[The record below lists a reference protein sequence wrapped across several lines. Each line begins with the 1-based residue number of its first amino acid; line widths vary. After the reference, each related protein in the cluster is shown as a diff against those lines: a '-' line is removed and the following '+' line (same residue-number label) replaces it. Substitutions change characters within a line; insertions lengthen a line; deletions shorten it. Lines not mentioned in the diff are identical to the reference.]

1 MYQYFIVTVTLAIVS
16 SILFAHYL
24 DKKSMTKKAVVFCSI
39 SVAIL
44 SSFFPIISG
53 AILDMTT
60 RINEILHINLWTGFS
75 YTVIFIVYLGGILI
89 LSVYLST
96 IVIGENDESD
106 ENNQNPISY
115 IFMLMHK
122 LFSRIGHPALKPATN
137 ESAPIENSRTNNY
150 HVPVLQ
156 ETVGVGQ
163 IMLQKP
169 VDSDKNIDTIGI
181 GTIDIN
187 GENTGTQDGEFKEN
201 EITDQVNEE
210 PDAEFEVI
218 EQTDIV
224 EEEIETSEA
233 TDQTDSIEE
242 EIEVQESVIEESEIT
257 EQEEE
262 TIEATTESD
271 IDQLEVIE
279 DIGEDISIEEELE
292 VLEVCEVESGIAEQT
307 DIIEEE
313 IETSEVAD
321 QINSI
326 EEEIEVQEPENIEE
340 SEITE
345 QEEETIEAATES
357 DIDQLEV
364 IEDIGEDISI
374 EEELEVLE
382 VLEACEVES
391 EIAEQTDIVE
401 EIETSEVAEQ
411 TNIIEEEIEVQEPV
425 IEENEITEQEE
436 ETIEATTESDI
447 DQLEVI
453 EDIGE
458 DISIEEEPET
468 CEAESE
474 IAEQADSLFDHI
486 SDEINADT
494 INEVDRL
501 IEHAFMLK
509 ASGDLEG
516 AIVNYMYA
524 LEHDIDDQV
533 VFWLVLDICVLYK
546 QLGKPDLA
554 KDILESYVAN
564 YGSIMNDDVKAQII
578 CNL

>member
-24 DKKSMTKKAVVFCSI
+24 DKKSMTKKHKVMAVVFCSI

-96 IVIGENDESD
+96 IVIGENDESDESD

-279 DIGEDISIEEELE
+279 DID
-292 VLEVCEVESGIAEQT
+292 
-307 DIIEEE
+307 
-313 IETSEVAD
+313 
-321 QINSI
+321 
-326 EEEIEVQEPENIEE
+326 
-340 SEITE
+340 
-345 QEEETIEAATES
+345 
-357 DIDQLEV
+357 
-364 IEDIGEDISI
+364 
-374 EEELEVLE
+374 
-382 VLEACEVES
+382 
-391 EIAEQTDIVE
+391 
-401 EIETSEVAEQ
+401 
-411 TNIIEEEIEVQEPV
+411 
-425 IEENEITEQEE
+425 
-436 ETIEATTESDI
+436 
-447 DQLEVI
+447 
-453 EDIGE
+453 E

-546 QLGKPDLA
+546 QLGKSDLA